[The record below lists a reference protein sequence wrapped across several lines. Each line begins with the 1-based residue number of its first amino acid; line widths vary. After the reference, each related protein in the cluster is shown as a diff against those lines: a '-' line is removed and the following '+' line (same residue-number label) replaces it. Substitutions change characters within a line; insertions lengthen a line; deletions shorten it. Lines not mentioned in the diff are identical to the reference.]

1 MAAECEPAMCSCSP
15 EIQLYPGLHP
25 KQCGQQGERGDCVSL
40 LCAVRPHLEHCV
52 QRWSPQ
58 HRRDMD
64 LFGCIQ
70 RNATKLTQGMEHLPY
85 EDGLRELGLCSM
97 GRRRLWGELRAA
109 FQYLKGLYKRKDR
122 PFSMAC
128 VTRQGETVSK

>member
-1 MAAECEPAMCSCSP
+1 MWYYMKQVIFPLQVHLQYMAY
-15 EIQLYPGLHP
+15 L
-25 KQCGQQGERGDCVSL
+25 DL
-40 LCAVRPHLEHCV
+40 LEQV
-52 QRWSPQ
+52 QRRAVKTMRGP
-58 HRRDMD
+58 
-64 LFGCIQ
+64 
-70 RNATKLTQGMEHLPY
+70 EHLPY

-128 VTRQGETVSK
+128 VTRQGETVSN